1 MRGALRVWWA
11 LRRGVGR
18 ESHLPAVLAL
28 VAFAVATAALL
39 VCAGGL
45 LAFRSRADVA
55 GTDSAAYYVVLASV
69 ACAVLVVPVL
79 TLGGVAARLA
89 ASRRDQR
96 LATLRLSGAT
106 SGQVVVMTLAEA
118 AGQALLGGVLGVA
131 LYAAA
136 LPVLARLDFQGRPFT
151 IGELWVGL
159 PVALLG
165 LAAVTLLAVVSGLV
179 GLTRVVISPLGV
191 TSRVSPPR
199 LRWWRAGAVV
209 VVLVGWLGVARSNL
223 ATAVLL
229 VVLVGVVATVNLI
242 GPYLVMLLGFVVA
255 SASRRFPTLLA
266 ARRLIDDPRS
276 TWRAVSA
283 VGLGIL
289 VAGLS
294 TMIAGSGDAGGP
306 EGFAYLGLD
315 MATGAYLTL
324 AIIAVVS
331 ATSTGVVQAARVLD
345 QREQYRAL
353 ALAGAGE
360 PALHAARTRE
370 VALPLAV
377 TVAVAGGMVLALL
390 VPFSSVIGPELLL
403 RFGVAVVAA
412 VALMVAA
419 VTVSRPLVRSVCRVP
434 CLEAVRAGAVA
445 DPTRGPGRRP
455 GRGRGGPAC
464 AGSRRGG
471 S

>member
-1 MRGALRVWWA
+1 MTGALRVWWG

-18 ESHLPAVLAL
+18 ESHIPAVLAL

-45 LAFRSRADVA
+45 LAFRARADLA
-55 GTDSAAYYVVLASV
+55 GTESAEYYVTLASV
-69 ACAVLVVPVL
+69 ACAVMVVPIL
-79 TLGGVAARLA
+79 TLGGLAARLA

-96 LATLRLSGAT
+96 LATLRLCGAT

-118 AGQALLGGVLGVA
+118 VGQALLGGVLGVL
-131 LYAAA
+131 LYAAV
-136 LPVLARLDFQGRPFT
+136 LPVLAGLDFQGRPFT
-151 IGELWVGL
+151 VGELWVGV
-159 PVALLG
+159 PVALLV

-179 GLTRVVISPLGV
+179 GLRRVVIGPLGV
-191 TSRVSPPR
+191 TARVTPPR
-199 LRWWRAGAVV
+199 LRWWRAVAVV
-209 VVLVGWLGVARSNL
+209 VGLAGWLVVARSNL
-223 ATAVLL
+223 ATAVILT
-229 VVLVGVVATVNLI
+229 VLVGVVATVNLV

-255 SASRRFPTLLA
+255 RASRRFPTLLA
-266 ARRLIDDPRS
+266 ARRLVDDPRS

-283 VGLGIL
+283 IGLGVI

-294 TMIAGSGDAGGP
+294 TMVAGNRDAGGP
-306 EGFAYLGLD
+306 EGYEFLGPD

-370 VALPLAV
+370 VALPLVV
-377 TVAVAGGMVLALL
+377 TVLLAAGMTVALM
-390 VPFSSVIGPELLL
+390 VPFAQRIGPDLVV
-403 RFGVAVVAA
+403 RFVVAVVAA
-412 VALMVAA
+412 VALMVASVLA
-419 VTVSRPLVRSVCRVP
+419 SRPLVRSVCAVP
-434 CLEAVRAGAVA
+434 
-445 DPTRGPGRRP
+445 
-455 GRGRGGPAC
+455 
-464 AGSRRGG
+464 
-471 S
+471 